1 MKRHLL
7 FLTIGIFTSVS
18 LFAIGTQKVAK
29 KELKNNTLAELE
41 QKAKTYNNEALLR
54 AVHTTTNLQAK
65 YKHAPISKNNFLQAA
80 YYIEDNLYHIKHSK
94 KHFYPTKKTGLK
106 TVIEHDPVTG
116 NIFLVLDSK
125 KAFIGKGKKKRVYK
139 CIHYAHQ
146 PKILARSEQKKVMH
160 QELQAHKDLIGAPGI
175 MNSHA
180 FTGHKENGKKHH
192 TIYSDIYQGTLSD
205 LMKKKPISLHNKVQ
219 IMSDLLDGLV
229 SLHSKNY
236 VHRDLHAHN
245 YLYAI
250 EGHVNGHPILRAV
263 ISDLGRTIKTAQAK
277 GIPAQMTRRASAP
290 EALDYKHLK
299 GKNYFAT
306 DIYALGCIFH
316 RLYHNAVPKW
326 QGNYLKSTSTSNAR
340 KKTLLVRKL
349 KKANSKRRHTLMHL
363 KAHHGSLSATDDLE
377 LLILKMLSIKPKDR
391 GSAHE
396 LQAQMHHIKH
406 RIH

>member
-1 MKRHLL
+1 MNRHLL
-7 FLTIGIFTSVS
+7 FLTLGIFASVS
-18 LFAIGTQKVAK
+18 LFAIGTHKVSK
-29 KELKNNTLAELE
+29 KELKKNTLVELE

-65 YKHAPISKNNFLQAA
+65 YKHAPISKDNFLQAA
-80 YYIEDNLYHIKHSK
+80 YYIENNLYDIKHAK
-94 KHFYPTKKTGLK
+94 KHFYPKKKTGLK

-125 KAFIGKGKKKRVYK
+125 KAFIGRGRKKRVYK

-146 PKILARSEQKKVMH
+146 PKVLARSEQKKVMYE
-160 QELQAHKDLIGAPGI
+160 ELQAHKDLLGAPGI
-175 MNSHA
+175 MNAHS
-180 FTGHKENGKKHH
+180 FTGHKEKNRKHH

-205 LMKKKPISLHNKVQ
+205 LMEKKPVSLHNKVQ

-236 VHRDLHAHN
+236 VHRDLHSHN

-263 ISDLGRTIKTAQAK
+263 ISDLGRTIKTSKAK
-277 GIPAQMTRRASAP
+277 GIPAQMTRRACAP
-290 EALDYKHLK
+290 EALNYRHLK
-299 GKNYFAT
+299 GKDYFAT

-316 RLYHNAVPKW
+316 RLYHNTFPKW
-326 QGNYLKSTSTSNAR
+326 QGDYLKSHNISNG
-340 KKTLLVRKL
+340 KKKSLLLSKL
-349 KKANSKRRHTLMHL
+349 KKANSKRHKTLQHL
-363 KAHHGSLSATDDLE
+363 KAHHGSLSPTDDLE

-391 GSAHE
+391 GTAHE
-396 LQAQMHHIKH
+396 LQAQFRHIKH